1 MATSVAI
8 RRAELD
14 SRQATSRT
22 NGPKEQPSQP
32 TRGGLAVFESSIEGT
47 PLSGYMGRPHE
58 HRSLGAVVVA
68 KPPEFS
74 VALTEELSRDLSNH
88 LRKESRQ
95 EDLAFAIWRESTG
108 VRRTTSIIQRLVLPL
123 DGEREL
129 HGNASFAPDYV
140 LRALS
145 EVGPGEGL
153 ALVHSHLTPGWQG
166 MSQDDI
172 VAERDRLAGAVYGR
186 TGLPVIGVTTGT
198 DGALSAR
205 RWVRQKQSS
214 WEIHEANSA
223 RVVGRRLTTTFHP
236 ELSPRQ
242 PSGNAQMATVS
253 VWGEE
258 HQADLAR
265 IRVGIIGLG
274 SVGSLVAESLA
285 RVGVSDFVLVDHDVV
300 QERNLDRTAGAGRKD
315 VGRAKVAVA
324 ADHIRR
330 VGTALQID
338 VQAVSHSVLSR
349 LGYGAALDCDVLFCC
364 VDRPLPRHL
373 LNTLAYAHLIPVIDG
388 GVLAEVVEAK
398 LIHADWRI
406 HTVGPSRA
414 CLTCIGAL
422 DVGDVALDQSGML
435 DDPDYIQ
442 TLDPSRLRSVSRR
455 NVFPFSMSVAAH
467 EVLQMVTLITG
478 LERVGGIGPQ
488 FYHCYPGVMEVLPT
502 VACRK
507 GCEYGSLVTTAID
520 LSGDLVHSDVGPTG
534 STFFSSLS

>member
-1 MATSVAI
+1 
-8 RRAELD
+8 
-14 SRQATSRT
+14 
-22 NGPKEQPSQP
+22 
-32 TRGGLAVFESSIEGT
+32 
-47 PLSGYMGRPHE
+47 MGRPHE
-58 HRSLGAVVVA
+58 HSSLGAVVVA
-68 KPPEFS
+68 QPRECS
-74 VALTEELSRDLSNH
+74 VALTEELARDLLDH
-88 LRKESRQ
+88 LSKGSRQ
-95 EDLAFAIWRESTG
+95 EDLTFAIWRESTG
-108 VRRTTSIIQRLVLPL
+108 ARRTTSIIQRLVLPL

-140 LRALS
+140 LRALN
-145 EVGPGEGL
+145 ELAPGEGL
-153 ALVHSHLTPGWQG
+153 ALIHSHLTPGWQG

-172 VAERDRLAGAVYGR
+172 VAERDRLAGAIYGR
-186 TGLPVIGVTTGT
+186 TGLPVVGVTTGT

-205 RWVRQKQSS
+205 RWLRQKQSP
-214 WEIHEANSA
+214 WVIHEAINA

-236 ELSPRQ
+236 ELAPHQSR
-242 PSGNAQMATVS
+242 GNAQIATVS

-258 HQADLAR
+258 HQTNLAR
-265 IRVGIIGLG
+265 IRVGIVGLG

-285 RVGVSDFVLVDHDVV
+285 RVGISDFVLVDYDLVE
-300 QERNLDRTAGAGRKD
+300 ERNLDRTAGAERKD

-330 VGTALQID
+330 VGTAREIE
-338 VQAVSHSVLSR
+338 VQAVSDSVLSR
-349 LGYGAALDCDVLFCC
+349 PGYRVALDCDVLFSC

-373 LNTLAYAHLIPVIDG
+373 LNALAYAHLIPVIDG
-388 GVLAEVVEAK
+388 GILAEVVEAK

-435 DDPDYIQ
+435 GDPDYIKK
-442 TLDPSRLRSVSRR
+442 LDSSRLRSVSRR

-502 VACRK
+502 VTCRE
-507 GCEYGSLVTTAID
+507 GCEYGSLVATAAD
-520 LSGDLVHSDVGPTG
+520 LSGNLVESDKGPTS

>member
-1 MATSVAI
+1 
-8 RRAELD
+8 
-14 SRQATSRT
+14 
-22 NGPKEQPSQP
+22 
-32 TRGGLAVFESSIEGT
+32 
-47 PLSGYMGRPHE
+47 
-58 HRSLGAVVVA
+58 
-68 KPPEFS
+68 
-74 VALTEELSRDLSNH
+74 
-88 LRKESRQ
+88 
-95 EDLAFAIWRESTG
+95 
-108 VRRTTSIIQRLVLPL
+108 
-123 DGEREL
+123 
-129 HGNASFAPDYV
+129 
-140 LRALS
+140 
-145 EVGPGEGL
+145 
-153 ALVHSHLTPGWQG
+153 

-186 TGLPVIGVTTGT
+186 TGLPVVGVTTGT

-205 RWVRQKQSS
+205 RWLRQKQAS
-214 WEIHEANSA
+214 WEIHEANNA

-236 ELSPRQ
+236 ELSPRE

-265 IRVGIIGLG
+265 IRVGIVGLG

-300 QERNLDRTAGAGRKD
+300 EERNLDRTAGAERKD

-324 ADHIRR
+324 ADHIQR
-330 VGTALQID
+330 VGTARQID
-338 VQAVSHSVLSR
+338 VQAVSHSVLSP

-373 LNTLAYAHLIPVIDG
+373 LNALAYAHLIPVIDG
-388 GVLAEVVEAK
+388 GILAEVVEAK

-435 DDPDYIQ
+435 DDPDYIR
-442 TLDPSRLRSVSRR
+442 TLDPSHLRSVSRR

-478 LERVGGIGPQ
+478 SERVGGIGPQ
-488 FYHCYPGVMEVLPT
+488 FYHCYPGVMDVLPT
-502 VACRK
+502 VMCK
-507 GCEYGSLVTTAID
+507 EGCEYGSMVGTAVD
-520 LSGDLVHSDVGPTG
+520 LSGNLVHGRD
-534 STFFSSLS
+534 